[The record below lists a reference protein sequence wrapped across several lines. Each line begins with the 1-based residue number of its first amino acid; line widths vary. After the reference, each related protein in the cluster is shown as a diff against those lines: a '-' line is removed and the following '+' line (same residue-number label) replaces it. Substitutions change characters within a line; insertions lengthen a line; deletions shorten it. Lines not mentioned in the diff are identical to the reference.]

1 MYKHSRKKIMATV
14 REKYG
19 AVIEHIHYDELEEML
34 LEKVKWSKSTS
45 FRQDIKRVEVSSYIN
60 SDGIAVTDMTSVEAK
75 INELVDGY
83 NTLLSEL
90 TKKPTA
96 NKKKDRPRV
105 PTVTKPKKGKDKY
118 YQENWDFNDIFEEIQ
133 LGITKSDD
141 IRNRRLIT
149 DWLWRQ
155 YSKLSATQSN
165 KPKTGKESLKE
176 LKVNKEEYERIDSK
190 RN

>member
-1 MYKHSRKKIMATV
+1 MKEEGDFV
-14 REKYG
+14 GFGREW
-19 AVIEHIHYDELEEML
+19 VIE
-34 LEKVKWSKSTS
+34 T
-45 FRQDIKRVEVSSYIN
+45 KRIE
-60 SDGIAVTDMTSVEAK
+60 GR
-75 INELVDGY
+75 
-83 NTLLSEL
+83 NTLRKQILSEL

-165 KPKTGKESLKE
+165 KPKKDRLKE
-176 LKVNKEEYERIDSK
+176 LKKEFDSTFRYKKIRSYTPVNLTQSEYELEMDYIWKWVITNFKPKESQ
-190 RN
+190 

>member
-1 MYKHSRKKIMATV
+1 MT
-14 REKYG
+14 
-19 AVIEHIHYDELEEML
+19 
-34 LEKVKWSKSTS
+34 
-45 FRQDIKRVEVSSYIN
+45 DIKRLPSMQMEKMGVCNQYGMGCC
-60 SDGIAVTDMTSVEAK
+60 DGRNALRKQI
-75 INELVDGY
+75 
-83 NTLLSEL
+83 LSEL
-90 TKKPTA
+90 TKK
-96 NKKKDRPRV
+96 

>member
-1 MYKHSRKKIMATV
+1 MKMT
-14 REKYG
+14 
-19 AVIEHIHYDELEEML
+19 
-34 LEKVKWSKSTS
+34 
-45 FRQDIKRVEVSSYIN
+45 DIKRLPSMQMEKMGVCNQYGMGCC
-60 SDGIAVTDMTSVEAK
+60 DGRNALRKQI
-75 INELVDGY
+75 
-83 NTLLSEL
+83 LSEL
-90 TKKPTA
+90 TKK
-96 NKKKDRPRV
+96 

-165 KPKTGKESLKE
+165 KPKKDRLKE
-176 LKVNKEEYERIDSK
+176 LKKDYNFLTKSTDETLVLGAIWKFTVANFKPKESQ
-190 RN
+190 